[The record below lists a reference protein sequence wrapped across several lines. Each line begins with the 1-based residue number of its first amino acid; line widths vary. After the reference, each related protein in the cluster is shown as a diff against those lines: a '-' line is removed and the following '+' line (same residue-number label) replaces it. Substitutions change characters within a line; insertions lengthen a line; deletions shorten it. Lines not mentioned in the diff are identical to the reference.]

1 MATLKVLCTI
11 AVRGAF
17 SELMPSLERSLG
29 HQLDVVWGTAPMLV
43 QRVEGGETADVLIPS
58 KAGIDALKQKG
69 KIVPGS
75 EVTLA
80 SSSTAVAVKAGAP
93 KPDISTTEAFVQALL
108 NAKGVAYT
116 HPSAGGASGVYFAQL
131 IERLGIADK
140 INAKA
145 KHPPA
150 GGFSATSDDGD
161 ADIAIQQKPELM
173 HVAGAEVIGLFP
185 ARAECRHGVRRCGND
200 RHDDPASRRKH
211 CCESCVSPMRS
222 RCSAPKVSKRRS
234 RLQPLCRCRR

>member
-1 MATLKVLCTI
+1 MASLKVLCTI

-17 SELMPSLERSLG
+17 SELIPSLEQSLG
-29 HQLDVVWGTAPMLV
+29 QKLDVVWGTAPMLV
-43 QRVEGGETADVLIPS
+43 RRVEGGETADVVIPS
-58 KAGIDALKQKG
+58 KAGVGALKQKG
-69 KIVPGS
+69 KFEAGS

-150 GGFSATSDDGD
+150 GGFSADLLMSGD

-173 HVAGAEVIGLFP
+173 HVAGTEVVGLFP
-185 ARAECRHGVRRCGND
+185 GELNVVTVFVGAVMAGSPHAA
-200 RHDDPASRRKH
+200 PAK
-211 CCESCVSPMRS
+211 
-222 RCSAPKVSKRRS
+222 
-234 RLQPLCRCRR
+234 